1 MSSTNDK
8 IQEILRLKGDI
19 SALLQNVRE
28 QKIVAD
34 KYAHE
39 NQYLQEYIESV
50 MKKGDMK

>member
-1 MSSTNDK
+1 MSLNDDK
-8 IQEILRLKGDI
+8 IKEILRLKESI
-19 SALLQNVRE
+19 SSLLQNVRD